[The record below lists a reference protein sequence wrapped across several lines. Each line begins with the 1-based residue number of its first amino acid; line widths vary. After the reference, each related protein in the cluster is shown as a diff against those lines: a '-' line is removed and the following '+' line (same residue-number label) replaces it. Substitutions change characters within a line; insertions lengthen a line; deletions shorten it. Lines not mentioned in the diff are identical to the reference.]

1 MHSPRS
7 CALTSSLFSSTVLCN
22 RTDSHQKSYNIPMK
36 NSDEYFMEIAL
47 QEAQRAFLED
57 EVPVGACV
65 VFEGKVI
72 AQAHNRRER
81 TQNPLLHAEIEAIE
95 KASTALQRWRLN
107 ECTLYVTL
115 EPCLMC
121 AGAII
126 QARIKRLVFGAPD
139 PKGGVVQSRLEVFA
153 LPFFN
158 HKVEVTGGILAERC
172 SQILREYFKI
182 KRGEV
187 AELDE
192 GARLEIE

>member
-1 MHSPRS
+1 MCQR
-7 CALTSSLFSSTVLCN
+7 
-22 RTDSHQKSYNIPMK
+22 
-36 NSDEYFMEIAL
+36 DEYFMAIAL
-47 QEAQRAFLED
+47 EEAQKAFLED

-65 VFEGKVI
+65 VLEGKVI
-72 AQAHNRRER
+72 AQAHNRREK
-81 TQNPLLHAEIEAIE
+81 TQNPLLHAEIEVIE
-95 KASTALQRWRLN
+95 KASQVLRSWRLS

-126 QARIKRLVFGAPD
+126 QARIKRLVFGAYD
-139 PKGGVVQSRLEVFA
+139 PKGGVVYSVLRVFD
-153 LPFFN
+153 LPWN
-158 HKVEVTGGILAERC
+158 HKVEIQGGILQERC